1 MENGERS
8 IENGEWKPEKGNW
21 NDNAQMTATEKICN
35 KSSDF
40 KLQRVTPAESNP
52 QPWFYFL

>member
-40 KLQRVTPAESNP
+40 KL
-52 QPWFYFL
+52 